1 MMTRGCFLALILF
14 ASASGSLAQDCPAKI
29 RDAFGAIIRG
39 DTCKKQIAL
48 VFTGDEFAD
57 GGEIILKTLSD
68 QRIRASFFLTGRFYR
83 NPNFKPLIQ
92 GLRKSG
98 HYLGPHSD
106 QHLLYNDWTNRD
118 SLLVTENEFKNDLIA
133 NYSAMKS
140 FGIVRSK
147 AKFFI
152 PPYEWYNAS
161 IVAWAT
167 ALGVTTINF
176 SPGTRSTA
184 DYTYPELGSRYKSSE
199 EIYSSVVTLEKEK
212 GLNGFILLVHI
223 GVDPRRPDKFYHEL
237 DRLLSHLKGLG
248 YTFMRIDDFLK

>member
-1 MMTRGCFLALILF
+1 MPRRCLFALILF
-14 ASASGSLAQDCPAKI
+14 AKASGLLAQGCPDKLF
-29 RDAFGAIIRG
+29 DAFGAIIRG

-57 GGEIILKTLSD
+57 GGEIILKTLAN
-68 QRIRASFFLTGRFYR
+68 QHIRASFFLTGRFYR
-83 NPNFKPLIQ
+83 NPDFKSLIRR
-92 GLRKSG
+92 LIKFE

-106 QHLLYNDWTNRD
+106 QHLLYNDWTKRD
-118 SLLVTENEFKNDLIA
+118 SLLVTEKEFKDDLVA

-140 FGIVRSK
+140 FGIKKSQ

-152 PPYEWYNAS
+152 PPYEWYNAR
-161 IVAWAT
+161 VVEWAT

-184 DYTYPELGSRYKSSE
+184 DYTYPELGSRYRSSD
-199 EIYSSVVTLEKEK
+199 EIYSSIITLETRD
-212 GLNGFILLVHI
+212 GLKGFILLVHI

-237 DRLLSHLKGLG
+237 DRLLSHLKDQG
-248 YTFMRIDDFLK
+248 YSFMRIDDFLK

>member
-1 MMTRGCFLALILF
+1 MMIRGYFLATMVAVVEAAAF
-14 ASASGSLAQDCPAKI
+14 AQCPDTI
-29 RDAFGAIIRG
+29 RDSSGAVIRG
-39 DTCKKQIAL
+39 DTCRKEIAL

-68 QRIRASFFLTGRFYR
+68 HKIRASFFLTGRFYR
-83 NPNFKPLIQ
+83 NPDFKSLIVR
-92 GLRKSG
+92 LKKSG

-106 QHLLYNDWTNRD
+106 QHLLYNNWTNRD
-118 SLLVTENEFKNDLIA
+118 SLLVTQKEFEDDLIA

-140 FGIVRSK
+140 FGIKKSQAR
-147 AKFFI
+147 FFI
-152 PPYEWYNAS
+152 PPYEWYNGR
-161 IVAWAT
+161 IVEWAK
-167 ALGVTTINF
+167 ALGVMIINF

-199 EIYSSVVTLEKEK
+199 EIYSSVITLEKSE

-237 DRLLSHLKGLG
+237 DRLLSHLEGVG
-248 YTFMRIDDFLK
+248 YSFMGIDDFLK